1 MIFQVDKVTVPL
13 QKRSMNGGKIS
24 SSCPIIIFSL
34 RRKSE
39 CDVGHLTFSHNHR
52 DNNGELWRITHD
64 ILLAAS
70 KKGAWGQKSSSLSL
84 ICYTMRVVFFEVLV
98 LSSFHLQIIIL
109 WQQFKTRHTLTY
121 SSNTHVYG
129 KRKCKDRWK
138 LFENRKI
145 RENFLWNRWIWAV
158 FKCKFLISY
167 FFTWWMKFFQKI
179 FPSVF
184 SNSKC

>member
-34 RRKSE
+34 GRKSE

-52 DNNGELWRITHD
+52 DNGELWRITHD
-64 ILLAAS
+64 ILLPP
-70 KKGAWGQKSSSLSL
+70 KKGLEGKNHLHSLP
-84 ICYTMRVVFFEVLV
+84 YTMRVVFFEVLV

-121 SSNTHVYG
+121 LSNTHVYG
-129 KRKCKDRWK
+129 KRKCGDWWK
-138 LFENRKI
+138 IWDLWKFRKKLK
-145 RENFLWNRWIWAV
+145 RR
-158 FKCKFLISY
+158 
-167 FFTWWMKFFQKI
+167 
-179 FPSVF
+179 
-184 SNSKC
+184 

>member
-34 RRKSE
+34 GRKSE

-70 KKGAWGQKSSSLSL
+70 KKGAWGQKSSSLSPVYDEGGLFRSLGVVIFSPTNNNLVTAIQNKAHSYVL
-84 ICYTMRVVFFEVLV
+84 IEHTCLWEKKMWRLMKNMRFSKFRKKL
-98 LSSFHLQIIIL
+98 
-109 WQQFKTRHTLTY
+109 
-121 SSNTHVYG
+121 
-129 KRKCKDRWK
+129 KRR
-138 LFENRKI
+138 
-145 RENFLWNRWIWAV
+145 
-158 FKCKFLISY
+158 
-167 FFTWWMKFFQKI
+167 
-179 FPSVF
+179 
-184 SNSKC
+184 

>member
-34 RRKSE
+34 GRKSE
-39 CDVGHLTFSHNHR
+39 CDAGHLTFSHNHR

-64 ILLAAS
+64 ILLPP
-70 KKGAWGQKSSSLSL
+70 KKGLEGKNHLHSLL
-84 ICYTMRVVFFEVLV
+84 DYTMRVVFFEVLV

-121 SSNTHVYG
+121 SSNSRTHMFMG
-129 KRKCKDRWK
+129 KENVKTNDKYYRIAILGEKVLWKDEFG
-138 LFENRKI
+138 LYSNA
-145 RENFLWNRWIWAV
+145 NF
-158 FKCKFLISY
+158 
-167 FFTWWMKFFQKI
+167 
-179 FPSVF
+179 
-184 SNSKC
+184 